1 MNTFCKAYDWNGKRV
16 QIFAT
21 SGGSGIRVMR
31 STRIGDKII
40 VLGCSGSGKSTFAKR
55 LHACTGLPLI
65 HLDNIW
71 WKPDRTHISRDEF
84 DQQVAVLLQSE
95 KWIIDGDYSRT
106 YEVRFRACDTI
117 IFLDYS
123 EKECMN
129 GIIHRVGKSR
139 TDIPWVEDQ
148 IDPELVELVK
158 NYNRDN
164 RPILYSLIDKYPEK
178 QALIFKTR
186 SEADDWL
193 ESRNT

>member
-1 MNTFCKAYDWNGKRV
+1 
-16 QIFAT
+16 
-21 SGGSGIRVMR
+21 MR
-31 STRIGDKII
+31 SAGIGDKII
-40 VLGCSGSGKSTFAKR
+40 VLGCPGSGKSTFAKR
-55 LHACTGLPLI
+55 LHARTGLPLI

-84 DQQVAVLLQSE
+84 DQQLAVLLQGG

-139 TDIPWVEDQ
+139 TDIPWVEHQ
-148 IDPELVELVK
+148 IDPELKELVK

>member
-1 MNTFCKAYDWNGKRV
+1 MK
-16 QIFAT
+16 
-21 SGGSGIRVMR
+21 
-31 STRIGDKII
+31 STGIGDKII

-55 LHACTGLPLI
+55 LHACTGLTLI

-84 DQQVAVLLQSE
+84 DQQLAVLLQGE

-123 EKECMN
+123 EEECMN
-129 GIIHRVGKSR
+129 GIIDRVGKSR
-139 TDIPWVEDQ
+139 TDIPWVDHQ

-178 QALIFKTR
+178 QTLIFKTR
-186 SEADDWL
+186 SQADDWL
-193 ESRNT
+193 ESRNAPLSGQYCR